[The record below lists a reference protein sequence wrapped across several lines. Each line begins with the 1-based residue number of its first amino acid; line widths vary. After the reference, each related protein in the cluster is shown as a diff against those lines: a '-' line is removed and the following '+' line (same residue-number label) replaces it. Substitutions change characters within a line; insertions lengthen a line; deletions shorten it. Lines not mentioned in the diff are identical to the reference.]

1 MTETTL
7 EREFEAG
14 RELGQREGELEAL
27 RAVFREVFEAK
38 CGKLPLIVF
47 ALSCRS
53 TDPAELRR
61 WIIAAV
67 TSDSYASYREK
78 FGA

>member
-1 MTETTL
+1 MTDATL

-14 RELGQREGELEAL
+14 RELGQREGEVLAL
-27 RAVFREVFEAK
+27 RAVFKEVFETR
-38 CGKLPLIVF
+38 CGRMPLIVF
-47 ALSCRS
+47 ALACRS

-61 WIIAAV
+61 WILAAA
-67 TSDSYASYREK
+67 TSDSYAAYRAK